1 MSTPDMPH
9 GACECGAPMADAG
22 SPIGLYCTRGWKCP
36 RLPGGPMSAPHDPWK
51 DILAGWCG
59 NPWEPTRFGVAGSY
73 GWCAH
78 CGASQQVHDIGT
90 IHAAD
95 AATIATLRAT
105 VAADDERLR
114 TAGAR
119 VGVEY
124 GCDTADWMAERI
136 LELRA
141 TVDQQQARITA
152 LEAALKPFAA
162 LADCYDPPEGDDH
175 QPTWD
180 RKPTLGQVRQAR
192 QALETP

>member
-1 MSTPDMPH
+1 MCQPRGTDELRTEADDLYLQWVALHDLPGLH
-9 GACECGAPMADAG
+9 RKAP
-22 SPIGLYCTRGWKCP
+22 K
-36 RLPGGPMSAPHDPWK
+36 GGPMSAPHDPWK

-95 AATIATLRAT
+95 AAEITTLRAQNADYVEQHGKVTRCLATRT
-105 VAADDERLR
+105 VERDALR
-114 TAGAR
+114 S
-119 VGVEY
+119 
-124 GCDTADWMAERI
+124 
-136 LELRA
+136 

-152 LEAALKPFAA
+152 LEAENAA
-162 LADCYDPPEGDDH
+162 LTKAVQGNALAAV
-175 QPTWD
+175 
-180 RKPTLGQVRQAR
+180 KIAAR